1 MTEFYLPSHG
11 KGRIHCVQWTP
22 PGQPRAVVQLVH
34 GIAEYVARY
43 DSFARFLNRQGF
55 LVVGEDHMGH
65 GGSLAPGDPPGYFHG
80 GWNAAVDDT
89 YALLQKTHGECPQLP
104 YVILGHSMGSFLTR
118 TYLCRYPGEVD
129 GAILSGTGQ
138 ERAPLVALG
147 KAVASILC
155 RFQGSNSVNPLIHQL
170 SLGAYN
176 KKFKPNRTGADWIS
190 RDQAAVDTYLADPL
204 CSFKPTTGMFRDMMG
219 GLQYISSPR
228 ALARMDPETPIYLMS
243 GDQDPVG
250 SMGKGVKKVY
260 GYFEQQGVKDLSLKL
275 YPGGRHEMFNETNR
289 QEVLEDLL
297 VWLEKHV

>member
-11 KGRIHCVQWTP
+11 KGRIHCMQWTP

-118 TYLCRYPGEVD
+118 TLLCRHLRHRLAAGCRPENRAGYVPPRLSKAWRDPG
-129 GAILSGTGQ
+129 L
-138 ERAPLVALG
+138 
-147 KAVASILC
+147 
-155 RFQGSNSVNPLIHQL
+155 
-170 SLGAYN
+170 
-176 KKFKPNRTGADWIS
+176 
-190 RDQAAVDTYLADPL
+190 
-204 CSFKPTTGMFRDMMG
+204 
-219 GLQYISSPR
+219 
-228 ALARMDPETPIYLMS
+228 
-243 GDQDPVG
+243 
-250 SMGKGVKKVY
+250 
-260 GYFEQQGVKDLSLKL
+260 
-275 YPGGRHEMFNETNR
+275 
-289 QEVLEDLL
+289 
-297 VWLEKHV
+297 

>member
-65 GGSLAPGDPPGYFHG
+65 GGSPGSWRSPGYFHG

-118 TYLCRYPGEVD
+118 TLLYRHPD
-129 GAILSGTGQ
+129 SGI
-138 ERAPLVALG
+138 R
-147 KAVASILC
+147 
-155 RFQGSNSVNPLIHQL
+155 
-170 SLGAYN
+170 
-176 KKFKPNRTGADWIS
+176 
-190 RDQAAVDTYLADPL
+190 AAVICGTAWQPDAALENRAGYVPPRLSKSMARPRSMSL
-204 CSFKPTTGMFRDMMG
+204 CGT
-219 GLQYISSPR
+219 
-228 ALARMDPETPIYLMS
+228 
-243 GDQDPVG
+243 
-250 SMGKGVKKVY
+250 
-260 GYFEQQGVKDLSLKL
+260 
-275 YPGGRHEMFNETNR
+275 
-289 QEVLEDLL
+289 
-297 VWLEKHV
+297 